1 MASPGVLRR
10 SHIAEGNTATNDAAV
25 VNSATNNPAGNCT
38 TTNHMISVKTI
49 LRTLAPV
56 LLAAAISVAIPARAQ
71 QPAPAQPKQEVKAAP
86 QHRGPAQELAHESRE
101 AAGEDAD
108 ETAEFKQSP
117 SVAFVARLTGLSLS
131 NAYLFSV
138 VLNFVVIA
146 AVIFWASR
154 KYLPSIFRNRTASIQ
169 KAMQEAQKASE
180 DARRRLADIDNR
192 LMKLD
197 GEIGMMRNR
206 AEQEAAE
213 EEARIKAAAEQDA
226 RKIIETA
233 QQEIAA
239 AAKNARRELT
249 VFAADLAVG
258 LAKKQIHIDPATD
271 QRLVSNFAGE
281 LGSEAAS
288 PSAGKDGR

>member
-1 MASPGVLRR
+1 
-10 SHIAEGNTATNDAAV
+10 
-25 VNSATNNPAGNCT
+25 VNWATNNTVENRT
-38 TTNHMISVKTI
+38 TTKPMISAKKIVRA
-49 LRTLAPV
+49 L
-56 LLAAAISVAIPARAQ
+56 LLAFMVSIFAGPIILRAQ
-71 QPAPAQPKQEVKAAP
+71 QQAPAPQKQEVKSAP
-86 QHRGPAQELAHESRE
+86 RQRGPAQELAHETRE
-101 AAGEDAD
+101 AAGEDTD
-108 ETAEFKQSP
+108 ETAEFKRSS

-154 KYLPSIFRNRTASIQ
+154 KYLPGMFRARTASIQ

-180 DARRRLADIDNR
+180 EARRRLAEIENR
-192 LMKLD
+192 LLKLD
-197 GEIGMMRNR
+197 GEIGLMRNR
-206 AEQEAAE
+206 AEQEEAE
-213 EEARIKAAAEQDA
+213 EEARIKAAAEHDA
-226 RKIIETA
+226 RKIIENA

-271 QRLVSNFAGE
+271 QALVRNFSGE
-281 LGSEAAS
+281 LGSEGAL